1 MVALTAAVY
10 VVIATAAAWW
20 ALTTRKAWKR
30 WLYIVV
36 IAVLTVELFASVIAF
51 TLWHPLGLLAIS
63 AAALA
68 YAIASRRATLVGR
81 TSPAPRTHPVQ
92 LPSKPWLLVNPYSG
106 GGTAGRVGL
115 IAVAADRG
123 IDVHVLAPGDDPAAL
138 ARRAVAEG
146 ADALGA
152 AGGDGSLGP
161 IAAIA
166 IESGLPFVCI
176 PAGTRNHFA
185 HDLGLDRSDPLA
197 ALDALSGV
205 ERCID
210 AARVGDRVFLNN
222 VSLGAYA
229 EVVAE
234 PGYRERKM
242 NTARVV
248 VRRLVRGE
256 RTPVEIE
263 FADPDGRTYRDVQL
277 LLVANNAYQLQR
289 GSKLGARSQLDL
301 GMLQVSVLRARS
313 GSTIGRLLARAA
325 LGRFRNSTSWAQWV
339 SASLRVESEE
349 GMVPAGV
356 DGEATLLSAPL
367 EFHSLPSSLRMLVPA
382 DAAPRTGETSGPMP
396 SRMLAIAL
404 RR

>member
-301 GMLQVSVLRARS
+301 GMLQVWSCAPAQD
-313 GSTIGRLLARAA
+313 RLLAGFSREPPSAGFGIA
-325 LGRFRNSTSWAQWV
+325 RHGR
-339 SASLRVESEE
+339 
-349 GMVPAGV
+349 
-356 DGEATLLSAPL
+356 
-367 EFHSLPSSLRMLVPA
+367 
-382 DAAPRTGETSGPMP
+382 SG
-396 SRMLAIAL
+396 
-404 RR
+404 